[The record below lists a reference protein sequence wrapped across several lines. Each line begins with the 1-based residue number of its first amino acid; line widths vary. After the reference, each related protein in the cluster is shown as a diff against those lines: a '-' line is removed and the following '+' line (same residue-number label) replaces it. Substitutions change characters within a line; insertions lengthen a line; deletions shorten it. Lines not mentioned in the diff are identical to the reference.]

1 VHIKNRLELIKQLLS
16 DYSCGN
22 VSKQELRDRVMP
34 EVDLCID
41 FFDQSEIAWHQEQCE
56 VYSLTVK
63 QVGFFADSIK
73 TNARSFRLPMI
84 ARLVEPKEINLNQ
97 ISIEGLCALPA
108 IEGVNEVDYIVE
120 SYQEFDL
127 LIDAVANLYSTQKRA
142 HSII

>member
-1 VHIKNRLELIKQLLS
+1 MHIKNRLELIKQLLS

-22 VSKQELRDRVMP
+22 ISNQELRDRVMP

-41 FFDQSEIAWHQEQCE
+41 FFDQSEIAWHQEQYE

-63 QVGFFADSIK
+63 QVSFFADSIK
-73 TNARSFRLPMI
+73 TNARSFRLPII

-97 ISIEGLCALPA
+97 ISIEGLSALPA

-127 LIDAVANLYSTQKRA
+127 LIDAVANLYSKKN
-142 HSII
+142 HD